1 MNRLLTVNDAYELVS
16 KKILV
21 CKMSKMALEK
31 QTEYSSYVIKLHN
44 YTNEL
49 VKKKIDL
56 VNKLENIF
64 EQQLTNFTADRQQE
78 CMNLYLQINELDQ
91 PSNEQSAIISKMTLL
106 DIEMKKLYEQIEQ
119 IERTIPLDKMIT
131 QYAINTHQK
140 SKQL

>member
-1 MNRLLTVNDAYELVS
+1 MNRPLTVNDAYELIS

-31 QTEYSSYVIKLHN
+31 QAEYSACIIKLHN
-44 YTNEL
+44 YTNNI
-49 VKKKIDL
+49 VKKKSDL
-56 VNKLENIF
+56 INKLEMIF

-78 CMNLYLQINELDQ
+78 CMNLYMQINELDK
-91 PSNEQSAIISKMTLL
+91 PSVEQSTIISRMEFL
-106 DIEMKKLYEQIEQ
+106 DSEMKKLYEQIEQ

-131 QYAINTHQK
+131 QYAVNTHQK